1 MESIAAATL
10 HQAIATAFTT
20 FVLLVPPMDGEHPC
34 RVSDLALRF
43 ARFFRKLLTRPL

>member
-1 MESIAAATL
+1 MESIAAAAL

-20 FVLLVPPMDGEHPC
+20 FVRLVPPVDGEHC
-34 RVSDLALRF
+34 AEFQDLALRF